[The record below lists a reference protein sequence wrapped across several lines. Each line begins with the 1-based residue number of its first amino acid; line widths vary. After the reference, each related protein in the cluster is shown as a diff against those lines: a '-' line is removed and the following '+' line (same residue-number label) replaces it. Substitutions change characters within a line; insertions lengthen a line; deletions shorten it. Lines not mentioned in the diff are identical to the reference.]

1 MPMQEGRYFLAKVIP
16 NRNQILLVGGLDNKD
31 FVLFSLDCE
40 PVEAKFRIKKAPD
53 AAFNCPAVMW
63 QNILYTISD
72 ISDKHYELYRMNT
85 DDTFQMIEV
94 TDI

>member
-1 MPMQEGRYFLAKVIP
+1 M
-16 NRNQILLVGGLDNKD
+16 GGLDNKD

-63 QNILYTISD
+63 
-72 ISDKHYELYRMNT
+72 
-85 DDTFQMIEV
+85 
-94 TDI
+94 